1 MPPALEV
8 QCLNHWTTREVPDWF
23 CYLFFFLRNFMYQEN
38 KFAFQKLLDKF
49 LAKPEHHCE
58 KNVLIGFSAQH
69 QEGVFQIH
77 RID

>member
-1 MPPALEV
+1 
-8 QCLNHWTTREVPDWF
+8 
-23 CYLFFFLRNFMYQEN
+23 MYQEN